1 MNKIIKILKAHEFQM
16 RNIERAIK
24 NMSDTEQEEYQEQEE
39 ERELQERINNEPS
52 EGYSEL

>member
-1 MNKIIKILKAHEFQM
+1 M

-39 ERELQERINNEPS
+39 ERELQERINNEPPS
-52 EGYSEL
+52 EGYPEL

>member
-1 MNKIIKILKAHEFQM
+1 M

-52 EGYSEL
+52 EGYPEL